1 MSEEELD
8 SKEED
13 FQQKMIEFMMSA
25 KTQLEAM
32 SGRMQRLEQR
42 IMKASEEEI
51 LEEGFKSYSFTP
63 FPKSNKGKQKRQEEG
78 DESIST
84 DDVDES
90 DEVSTLNKK
99 QDNDDEDI
107 DDDDDDEENDKK
119 KVDDKKS
126 RRKSFMREANEA
138 GSLTKGIPTG
148 HSAATNFQSDA

>member
-8 SKEED
+8 SREED

-25 KTQLEAM
+25 KTQFEAM
-32 SGRMQRLEQR
+32 NGQMQKLAEGMRAAEKRLERR
-42 IMKASEEEI
+42 INKAIDKEDSEEAI

-84 DDVDES
+84 DNVDES

-99 QDNDDEDI
+99 QDNDDEDS

-119 KVDDKKS
+119 KVDDKKVEEKVS
-126 RRKSFMREANEA
+126 
-138 GSLTKGIPTG
+138 
-148 HSAATNFQSDA
+148 